1 MDSLILPQVFVQCC
15 ALLIS
20 AGSRLWTCHI
30 WFRAW
35 LFSSKTCKCK
45 TWCRRT
51 VQHQETGENNIFLNG
66 HVLHILTLSIW
77 PIFLHH
83 SASNLVYSSPIQCG
97 SILNL
102 YNRSIRPSVHPS
114 ILYPSPSITAQ
125 HMLVFMYV
133 NLGVSHA
140 ITGII
145 GISMVQAQANQLILY
160 HNSTQIAG
168 LPNTARLGPPS
179 GLGVK
184 VALSPAVPKKAK
196 CWVTS
201 HPRAF
206 QKNKLV
212 CSQYCYCYW

>member
-45 TWCRRT
+45 TWFRRT

-83 SASNLVYSSPIQCG
+83 SASTLVYSSPIQSTLGG

-102 YNRSIRPSVHPS
+102 YNRSIRPF
-114 ILYPSPSITAQ
+114 LY
-125 HMLVFMYV
+125 MLVFMYV
-133 NLGVSHA
+133 NLSVSHA
-140 ITGII
+140 ITEII
-145 GISMVQAQANQLILY
+145 RISMVQAQANQLILY

>member
-1 MDSLILPQVFVQCC
+1 MVQCC
-15 ALLIS
+15 ALLIN

-83 SASNLVYSSPIQCG
+83 SASTLVYSSPVQSTLGG

-102 YNRSIRPSVHPS
+102 YNRSIRPSVHSS
-114 ILYPSPSITAQ
+114 ILFVSIHHCTA
-125 HMLVFMYV
+125 
-133 NLGVSHA
+133 HA
-140 ITGII
+140 CIHVRKLECVACNYGNHSDFY
-145 GISMVQAQANQLILY
+145 GPGPGK
-160 HNSTQIAG
+160 STDSLSQFDS
-168 LPNTARLGPPS
+168 NCRTAKYCQTWASIWS
-179 GLGVK
+179 GCKSGFESSS
-184 VALSPAVPKKAK
+184 A
-196 CWVTS
+196 
-201 HPRAF
+201 
-206 QKNKLV
+206 
-212 CSQYCYCYW
+212 

>member
-1 MDSLILPQVFVQCC
+1 MRALDSEHATFGSGLDSLAAKPANVKHDVD
-15 ALLIS
+15 ALCNIK
-20 AGSRLWTCHI
+20 RQE
-30 WFRAW
+30 
-35 LFSSKTCKCK
+35 
-45 TWCRRT
+45 RT
-51 VQHQETGENNIFLNG
+51 TYFWMVMSCTFL
-66 HVLHILTLSIW
+66 LSQSD
-77 PIFLHH
+77 PSFLHH
-83 SASNLVYSSPIQCG
+83 SASTLVYSSPVQSTLGG

-102 YNRSIRPSVHPS
+102 YNRSIRPSVHSS
-114 ILYPSPSITAQ
+114 ILYSSPSITAQ

-133 NLGVSHA
+133 NLSVSHA
-140 ITGII
+140 ITEII
-145 GISMVQAQANQLILY
+145 RISMVQAQANQLILY

-206 QKNKLV
+206 PKNKLV